1 MELALYCLSRAI
13 ESFGL
18 CIQKWGWLGGMRGI
32 PKRLDVV
39 LFSLATAGIM
49 HCYNNERDVFRSK
62 YLNVLDWVFGVPPL
76 LKLTEEQKRSLA
88 EQTRPMVVMGRRKKI
103 ASVLSIREKGT
114 EVDLPE
120 PVGSSADIKN
130 SEISEEEKRE

>member
-13 ESFGL
+13 ESFGI
-18 CIQKWGWLGGMRGI
+18 CVREWGWLGSWKGF

-76 LKLTEEQKRSLA
+76 LKLTAEQKQSFADASRL
-88 EQTRPMVVMGRRKKI
+88 VVTVRRKVTSPL
-103 ASVLSIREKGT
+103 SVQEKRT
-114 EVDLPE
+114 EADLLELE
-120 PVGSSADIKN
+120 PVDRRSSGEK
-130 SEISEEEKRE
+130 SE

>member
-13 ESFGL
+13 ESFGI
-18 CIQKWGWLGGMRGI
+18 CVQKWGWLGSGWGI

-76 LKLTEEQKRSLA
+76 LKLTEEQKQSLA
-88 EQTRPMVVMGRRKKI
+88 DRSRLAVTKRRKKG
-103 ASVLSIREKGT
+103 ASLLSVQEKRT
-114 EVDLPE
+114 EAGLVE
-120 PVGSSADIKN
+120 PVDRRSSG
-130 SEISEEEKRE
+130 EEKSE